1 MCGGTWPPKR
11 CEPSTKTGKRISL
24 DGAAD
29 LIDAAVSLPRRFRVS
44 YLITTRGPEG
54 LRLWGKR
61 NNLGRPTPAKRRI
74 VTSSVEQSSVLNYYP
89 ALSSGEF
96 TSPSPRGRA
105 PKLPG
110 EQQTQC
116 GKIIGKVLLLGPG
129 QREHRKARLG

>member
-44 YLITTRGPEG
+44 YLITTRKPEG

-61 NNLGRPTPAKRRI
+61 NNLGRPTTGYRCLLPDAPW
-74 VTSSVEQSSVLNYYP
+74 VTGVAAP
-89 ALSSGEF
+89 CSGGRCA
-96 TSPSPRGRA
+96 PGGGPR
-105 PKLPG
+105 P
-110 EQQTQC
+110 
-116 GKIIGKVLLLGPG
+116 
-129 QREHRKARLG
+129 